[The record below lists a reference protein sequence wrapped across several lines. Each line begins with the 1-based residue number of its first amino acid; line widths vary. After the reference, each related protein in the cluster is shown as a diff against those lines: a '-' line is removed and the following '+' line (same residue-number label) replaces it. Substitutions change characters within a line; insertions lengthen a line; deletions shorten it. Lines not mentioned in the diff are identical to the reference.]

1 MTYKSIITT
10 TVLSLLHLTTAQ
22 IRPPN
27 LSPDNLPD
35 TAFTC
40 EDKVT
45 GGYYAD
51 VEADCQ
57 LFHVCVQVSEYEF
70 QDFHFL
76 CPNDTVFDQ
85 QHLVCT
91 NWFEVDCHAQLAFF
105 TNDFG
110 IKRGSFEDEDINE
123 GTTQNSEQ
131 GFLGFSQSGLS
142 SRLRNT
148 GRGQLEVGRRRSGQP
163 RRYPT
168 RGFSEINEYDED
180 EDVSGGPSHSD
191 RNVLRPAITGTPI
204 PLGFTT
210 TIRPAGNSGIVNNG
224 GFLSGRNLIRNH
236 ESSNVNESDNID
248 EPAEV
253 PVKSSFAKFGR
264 DGRRPKV
271 KSNIRA
277 KLANSGKKKNF
288 F

>member
-1 MTYKSIITT
+1 MNDTINSLAMKFITLLT
-10 TVLSLLHLTTAQ
+10 ITVTSLLNTVTAQ
-22 IRPPN
+22 VRPPN

-91 NWFEVDCHAQLAFF
+91 NWFEVDCHAQLALVPLQFF

-110 IKRGSFEDEDINE
+110 IKRESASFEDED
-123 GTTQNSEQ
+123 
-131 GFLGFSQSGLS
+131 
-142 SRLRNT
+142 
-148 GRGQLEVGRRRSGQP
+148 V
-163 RRYPT
+163 
-168 RGFSEINEYDED
+168 RGFND
-180 EDVSGGPSHSD
+180 GG
-191 RNVLRPAITGTPI
+191 
-204 PLGFTT
+204 
-210 TIRPAGNSGIVNNG
+210 
-224 GFLSGRNLIRNH
+224 
-236 ESSNVNESDNID
+236 
-248 EPAEV
+248 
-253 PVKSSFAKFGR
+253 KQQ
-264 DGRRPKV
+264 
-271 KSNIRA
+271 
-277 KLANSGKKKNF
+277 
-288 F
+288 

>member
-1 MTYKSIITT
+1 MNNTINNLAMTHTSIITT
-10 TVLSLLHLTTAQ
+10 AVLSLVHLTTAQ

-110 IKRGSFEDEDINE
+110 IKRGSFEDEDIDE

-131 GFLGFSQSGLS
+131 GFLGFSKPGGILQ
-142 SRLRNT
+142 
-148 GRGQLEVGRRRSGQP
+148 
-163 RRYPT
+163 
-168 RGFSEINEYDED
+168 ED
-180 EDVSGGPSHSD
+180 S
-191 RNVLRPAITGTPI
+191 
-204 PLGFTT
+204 
-210 TIRPAGNSGIVNNG
+210 
-224 GFLSGRNLIRNH
+224 
-236 ESSNVNESDNID
+236 
-248 EPAEV
+248 
-253 PVKSSFAKFGR
+253 VKS
-264 DGRRPKV
+264 
-271 KSNIRA
+271 
-277 KLANSGKKKNF
+277 ANTMRMRMCQVDPLIQTEMF
-288 F
+288 

>member
-1 MTYKSIITT
+1 MTYTSIITT
-10 TVLSLLHLTTAQ
+10 AVLSLLHLTTAQ

-91 NWFEVDCHAQLAFF
+91 NWFEVDCHAQLAVRF
-105 TNDFG
+105 TAWNSWLSKVG
-110 IKRGSFEDEDINE
+110 
-123 GTTQNSEQ
+123 QN
-131 GFLGFSQSGLS
+131 LYDDC
-142 SRLRNT
+142 LRND
-148 GRGQLEVGRRRSGQP
+148 
-163 RRYPT
+163 RY
-168 RGFSEINEYDED
+168 F
-180 EDVSGGPSHSD
+180 
-191 RNVLRPAITGTPI
+191 VLV
-204 PLGFTT
+204 F
-210 TIRPAGNSGIVNNG
+210 
-224 GFLSGRNLIRNH
+224 
-236 ESSNVNESDNID
+236 
-248 EPAEV
+248 
-253 PVKSSFAKFGR
+253 K
-264 DGRRPKV
+264 
-271 KSNIRA
+271 
-277 KLANSGKKKNF
+277 
-288 F
+288 